1 MSALLKYSLIYVTGV
16 LISAFSQIMLKK
28 AAGRQY
34 SSKIKEYLNP
44 LVIIAYML
52 FFGCTLISMFALKVV
67 PLSMSPMLE
76 ATGYIFV
83 AVLSFIFFKERL
95 NKRQLLGMA
104 LVFAGIVIFSL
115 G

>member
-104 LVFAGIVIFSL
+104 LVLAGIVIFSL
-115 G
+115 